1 MNPSSPEQNER
12 NQPRELKGLY
22 KGVKVSVK
30 TLDIVIVL
38 CVLAIVLFVAVDL
51 QSPGFTV
58 SFDPNGGTD
67 VPAQTQMYGEALA
80 LPSPPTREGYS
91 FTGWYKDH
99 ACFELWN
106 MEEDT
111 IQSDLTLYAG
121 WEKNLS

>member
-1 MNPSSPEQNER
+1 MNER

-51 QSPGFTV
+51 RSPGFTV
-58 SFDPNGGTD
+58 SFDPKGGSD

-80 LPSPPTREGYS
+80 LPQPPTREGYS
-91 FTGWYKDH
+91 FTGWYKDS
-99 ACFELWN
+99 ACFEAWS

>member
-1 MNPSSPEQNER
+1 MNPSSPEQNDR

-80 LPSPPTREGYS
+80 LPQPPTREGYS
-91 FTGWYKDH
+91 FTGWYKDY
-99 ACFELWN
+99 ACFEAWD
-106 MEEDT
+106 MEADT
-111 IQSDLTLYAG
+111 VQSNLTLYAG
-121 WEKNLS
+121 WEKN

>member
-67 VPAQTQMYGEALA
+67 VPAQTQMYGEALR
-80 LPSPPTREGYS
+80 LPQPPTREGYS
-91 FTGWYKDH
+91 FTGWYKDP
-99 ACFELWN
+99 ACFEPWN
-106 MEEDT
+106 TEEDS
-111 IQSDLTLYAG
+111 IQSALTLYAG
-121 WEKNLS
+121 WEKN

>member
-12 NQPRELKGLY
+12 TQPRELKGLY

-80 LPSPPTREGYS
+80 LPQPPTREGYS
-91 FTGWYKDH
+91 FTGWYKDY
-99 ACFELWN
+99 ACFEAWD
-106 MEEDT
+106 MEADT
-111 IQSDLTLYAG
+111 VQSNLTLYAG
-121 WEKNLS
+121 WEKN

>member
-1 MNPSSPEQNER
+1 MNSSSPEQNER

-30 TLDIVIVL
+30 TLDIVIVV

-58 SFDPNGGTD
+58 SFDSKGGTD
-67 VPAQTQMYGEALA
+67 VPAQTQMYGETLA
-80 LPSPPTREGYS
+80 LPQPPTREGYI

-99 ACFELWN
+99 ACFEAWD
-106 MEEDT
+106 MEADT

>member
-12 NQPRELKGLY
+12 TQPRELKGLY

-67 VPAQTQMYGEALA
+67 VPAQTQMYGEALR
-80 LPSPPTREGYS
+80 LPQPPTREGYS
-91 FTGWYKDH
+91 FTGWYKDP
-99 ACFELWN
+99 ACFEPWN
-106 MEEDT
+106 TEEDS
-111 IQSDLTLYAG
+111 IQSTLTLYAG
-121 WEKNLS
+121 WEKN

>member
-12 NQPRELKGLY
+12 TQPRELKGLY

-67 VPAQTQMYGEALA
+67 VPAQTQMYGEALR
-80 LPSPPTREGYS
+80 LPQPPTREGYS
-91 FTGWYKDH
+91 FTGWYKDP
-99 ACFELWN
+99 ACFEPWN
-106 MEEDT
+106 TEEDS
-111 IQSDLTLYAG
+111 IQSALTLYAG
-121 WEKNLS
+121 WEKN

>member
-1 MNPSSPEQNER
+1 MNPSSPEQDER
-12 NQPRELKGLY
+12 TQPREPKGLY

-80 LPSPPTREGYS
+80 LPQPPTREGYS
-91 FTGWYKDH
+91 FTGWYKDY
-99 ACFELWN
+99 ACFEAWD
-106 MEEDT
+106 MEADT
-111 IQSDLTLYAG
+111 VQSNLTLYAG
-121 WEKNLS
+121 WEKN

>member
-12 NQPRELKGLY
+12 TQPRELKGLY

-67 VPAQTQMYGEALA
+67 VPAQTQMYGEALK
-80 LPSPPTREGYS
+80 LPQPPTREGYS
-91 FTGWYKDH
+91 FTGWYKDP
-99 ACFELWN
+99 ACFEPWN
-106 MEEDT
+106 TEKDF
-111 IQSDLTLYAG
+111 IQSALTLYAG
-121 WEKNLS
+121 WEKN

>member
-1 MNPSSPEQNER
+1 MNSSSPEQNER

-30 TLDIVIVL
+30 TLDIVIVV

-58 SFDPNGGTD
+58 SFDSKGGSD
-67 VPAQTQMYGEALA
+67 VPARTQMYGEALA
-80 LPSPPTREGYS
+80 LPEEPTREGYS
-91 FTGWYKDH
+91 FTGWYKDT
-99 ACFELWN
+99 ACYEPWD

-111 IQSDLTLYAG
+111 IQSGITLYAG
-121 WEKNLS
+121 WEKQQ

>member
-1 MNPSSPEQNER
+1 MSPSSPEQNDR

-67 VPAQTQMYGEALA
+67 VPAQTQMYGEQLE
-80 LPSPPTREGYS
+80 LPEPPTREGYT
-91 FTGWYKDH
+91 FTGWHTDYG
-99 ACFELWN
+99 CFDPWD
-106 MEEDT
+106 MENDT
-111 IQSDLTLYAG
+111 IETDTTLYAG
-121 WEKNLS
+121 WEEE

>member
-1 MNPSSPEQNER
+1 MNSSSPEQNER

-67 VPAQTQMYGEALA
+67 VPAQTQMYGEALR
-80 LPSPPTREGYS
+80 LPQPPTREGYS
-91 FTGWYKDH
+91 FTGWYKDP
-99 ACFELWN
+99 ACFEPWN
-106 MEEDT
+106 TEEDS
-111 IQSDLTLYAG
+111 IQSALTLYAG
-121 WEKNLS
+121 WEKN

>member
-12 NQPRELKGLY
+12 TQPRELKGLY

-58 SFDPNGGTD
+58 SFDPNGGSD
-67 VPAQTQMYGEALA
+67 VPAQTQMYGEALR
-80 LPSPPTREGYS
+80 LPQPPTREGYS
-91 FTGWYKDH
+91 FTGWYKDP
-99 ACFELWN
+99 ACFEPWN
-106 MEEDT
+106 TEEDS
-111 IQSDLTLYAG
+111 IQSALTLYAG
-121 WEKNLS
+121 WEKN

>member
-12 NQPRELKGLY
+12 TQPRELKGLY

-67 VPAQTQMYGEALA
+67 VPAQTQMYGEL
-80 LPSPPTREGYS
+80 LQVPEPPTREGYR
-91 FTGWYKDH
+91 FTGWYTDES
-99 ACFELWN
+99 CEILWN
-106 MEEDT
+106 VEKRTVEAEM
-111 IQSDLTLYAG
+111 TLYAG
-121 WEKNLS
+121 WEKLE

>member
-12 NQPRELKGLY
+12 TQPRELKGLY

-67 VPAQTQMYGEALA
+67 VPAQTQMYGEALK
-80 LPSPPTREGYS
+80 LPQPPTREGYS
-91 FTGWYKDH
+91 FTGWYKDP
-99 ACFELWN
+99 ACFEPWN
-106 MEEDT
+106 TEEDF
-111 IQSDLTLYAG
+111 IQSALTLYAG
-121 WEKNLS
+121 WEKN

>member
-12 NQPRELKGLY
+12 TQPRELKGLY

-58 SFDPNGGTD
+58 SFDPRGGSD
-67 VPAQTQMYGEALA
+67 VSAQTQMYGEALV
-80 LPSPPTREGYS
+80 LPQPPTREGYR

-99 ACFELWN
+99 ACFEAWS

-121 WEKNLS
+121 WEKN

>member
-12 NQPRELKGLY
+12 TQPRELKGLY

-67 VPAQTQMYGEALA
+67 VPAQTQMYGEALR
-80 LPSPPTREGYS
+80 LPQPPTREGYS
-91 FTGWYKDH
+91 FTGWYKDP
-99 ACFELWN
+99 ACFEPWN
-106 MEEDT
+106 TEEDF
-111 IQSDLTLYAG
+111 IQSALTLYAG
-121 WEKNLS
+121 WEKN

>member
-1 MNPSSPEQNER
+1 MNSSSPEQNER

-58 SFDPNGGTD
+58 SFDPNGGSD
-67 VPAQTQMYGEALA
+67 VPAQTQMYGEALR
-80 LPSPPTREGYS
+80 LPQPPTRAGYS
-91 FTGWYKDH
+91 FTGWYKDP
-99 ACFELWN
+99 ACFEPWN
-106 MEEDT
+106 TEEDS
-111 IQSDLTLYAG
+111 IQSALTLYAG
-121 WEKNLS
+121 WEKN

>member
-67 VPAQTQMYGEALA
+67 VPAQTQMYGEALK
-80 LPSPPTREGYS
+80 LPQPPTREGYS
-91 FTGWYKDH
+91 FTGWYKDP
-99 ACFELWN
+99 ACFEPWN
-106 MEEDT
+106 TEEDS
-111 IQSDLTLYAG
+111 IQSALTLYAG
-121 WEKNLS
+121 WEKN

>member
-67 VPAQTQMYGEALA
+67 VPAQTQMYGEALR
-80 LPSPPTREGYS
+80 LPQPPTREGYS
-91 FTGWYKDH
+91 FTGWYKDP
-99 ACFELWN
+99 ACFEPWN
-106 MEEDT
+106 TEEDF
-111 IQSDLTLYAG
+111 IQSALTLYAG
-121 WEKNLS
+121 WEKN

>member
-12 NQPRELKGLY
+12 TQPRELKGLY

-67 VPAQTQMYGEALA
+67 VPAQTQMYGEALK
-80 LPSPPTREGYS
+80 LPQPPTREGYS
-91 FTGWYKDH
+91 FTGWYKDP
-99 ACFELWN
+99 ACFEPWN
-106 MEEDT
+106 MEEDS
-111 IQSDLTLYAG
+111 IQSALTLYAG
-121 WEKNLS
+121 WEKN